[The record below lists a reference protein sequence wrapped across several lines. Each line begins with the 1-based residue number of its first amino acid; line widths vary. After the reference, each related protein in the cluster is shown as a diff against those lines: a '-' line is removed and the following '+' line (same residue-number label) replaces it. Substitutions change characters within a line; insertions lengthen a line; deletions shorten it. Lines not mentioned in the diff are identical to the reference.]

1 MGCAVKPLVFR
12 LFGPA
17 DFVVYVSHG
26 RAWHLDRSEGE
37 RWVPLSDPPL
47 VTAGHLLT
55 RSQVEALTA
64 RVGTPN

>member
-1 MGCAVKPLVFR
+1 MGCAVSPLVFR

-26 RAWHLDRSEGE
+26 RAWTLDRSEGE
-37 RWVPLSDPPL
+37 RWVPLADPPL
-47 VTAGHLLT
+47 ITAGHLLT